1 METYKSYYS
10 KQELSS
16 ELGISIRTIDNW
28 LASGMISYSKIGR
41 RVIFSKED
49 IDEFISRNKRDAFSF
64 NDENFCQSL
73 IDKNTAR

>member
-1 METYKSYYS
+1 MGIQKNYFS
-10 KQELSS
+10 KMDLSK
-16 ELGISIRTIDNW
+16 ELGVSLRSIDNW

-49 IDEFISRNKRDAFSF
+49 IDEFITRNKRDAFSF